1 MTKLKAISLALLCA
15 LLAATAQIF
24 QKIGGNNLPEITWP
38 ILIGLILYTIGWFLF
53 ITALKDGD
61 LTVVFPIVATSY
73 IIAAIYAVMIFN
85 EQITMLRWMG
95 IALIFAGVAMVGV
108 GRK

>member
-1 MTKLKAISLALLCA
+1 MTKLKAIGLALLCA
-15 LLAATAQIF
+15 FLAATAQIF

-38 ILIGLILYTIGWFLF
+38 ILIGLILYSIGWFVF

-73 IIAAIYAVMIFN
+73 IIAAIYALIIFH
-85 EQITMLRWMG
+85 EQITTLRCIG
-95 IALIFAGVAMVGV
+95 IVFIFTGVTMIGV